1 MTAGADRKG
10 QSSDKKQ
17 RAGTSPARSSAVLE
31 ADSTE
36 NSIRGSSSK
45 QRREKKRVE
54 IYQQKEEEKQIQE
67 QANEVS
73 DGQQSPR
80 RSKRHELD
88 KSKDADSKSKRSRPD
103 SQRGIDE
110 IAFISKGLKLIVIN
124 DRDSN
129 FLPIISLNS
138 SPFQIQAYMHSQQST
153 IQTVF

>member
-1 MTAGADRKG
+1 
-10 QSSDKKQ
+10 
-17 RAGTSPARSSAVLE
+17 
-31 ADSTE
+31 
-36 NSIRGSSSK
+36 
-45 QRREKKRVE
+45 VE
-54 IYQQKEEEKQIQE
+54 IYQQKQIQE

-73 DGQQSPR
+73 DSQQSPR
-80 RSKRHELD
+80 QSKRHELE
-88 KSKDADSKSKRSRPD
+88 KPKDADSKSKGSRPD

-153 IQTVF
+153 IQTVFKLSLNFFNVNIGMWEPFMEKFNFEVTST